1 MKNTDPTLPIVYSC
15 SGCSSAA
22 QLANFVALQLDRRG
36 LAEMS
41 CIAGVGGD
49 VPHLLKVATSGRP
62 IVALDGCPLACV
74 KSCLA
79 RHGLAPD
86 RHHQLHTHGVRKR
99 QHEDFDPVQ
108 AQAVLDQVSA
118 DLREHP
124 LLRARETAS
133 SASA

>member
-1 MKNTDPTLPIVYSC
+1 MKMPLQTDAMHTGKTPWPLVYSC

-22 QLANFVALQLDRRG
+22 QLANHVALQLDRRG

-49 VPHLLKVATSGRP
+49 VPYLMKIARSGRP

-79 RHGLAPD
+79 RHAIVPD
-86 RHHQLHTHGVRKR
+86 RHYQLQHYGVKKQLHT
-99 QHEDFDPVQ
+99 DFDE
-108 AQAVLDQVSA
+108 AQAESIMTSIMH
-118 DLREHP
+118 DLAQP
-124 LLRARETAS
+124 TPCA
-133 SASA
+133 

>member
-1 MKNTDPTLPIVYSC
+1 MKKADLKLPIVYSC

-22 QLANFVALQLDRRG
+22 QLANHVALQLDRRG

-49 VPHLLKVATSGRP
+49 VPHLLKVAKSGRP

-79 RHGLAPD
+79 RHGLQPD
-86 RHHQLHTHGVRKR
+86 RYHQLHTHGVRKR
-99 QHEDFDPVQ
+99 NHEDFDPVQ
-108 AQAVLDQVSA
+108 AQAVLEEVSA

-124 LLRARETAS
+124 LLAPAELAVEAS
-133 SASA
+133 D